1 MMQKMIK
8 IRKRTKIRRMRR
20 IRTMKKIRKTKP
32 RLVGCH
38 ERESKKDEEEREDL
52 IEKKI
57 AELIEKRKKFDT
69 IHSIILLS
77 GLVFGYLSVYWSEP
91 GRTIRPPH

>member
-52 IEKKI
+52 IEKKNSR
-57 AELIEKRKKFDT
+57 AHREKKE
-69 IHSIILLS
+69 
-77 GLVFGYLSVYWSEP
+77 V
-91 GRTIRPPH
+91 